1 MPKVTIQIDGEG
13 EEMAV
18 LLESIALSLR
28 TSTSQR
34 DIVVLPAEKE
44 PDKPRLRSAYTVG
57 EISRRNKLP
66 YYQNASKEIAEA
78 LATVL
83 TAKPITYETN
93 AAELRKEVREVL
105 NESFKE
111 DNILRSK
118 LYMYCCPSQRP
129 WKKALKANN
138 LKEENGMIVVL

>member
-1 MPKVTIQIDGEG
+1 LPKVTIQIDGEG
-13 EEMAV
+13 EGMATV
-18 LLESIALSLR
+18 LDAMANALR

-44 PDKPRLRSAYTVG
+44 PEKPRLRSASTVG
-57 EISRRNKLP
+57 EISRQNKLP
-66 YYQNASKEIAEA
+66 YYMDASKEVTKA
-78 LATVL
+78 LSTVL
-83 TAKPITYETN
+83 TTEPFTGS
-93 AAELRKEVREVL
+93 AAELRTAVREVL
-105 NESFKE
+105 NKSFKG

-138 LKEENGMIVVL
+138 LREENGMIVVL